1 MHSSTET
8 SFQSTWSLAGEL
20 RPNNVKHVHALLF
33 FFAAMIAPI
42 FSASAQTMDVGM
54 DLGLSSGVLLTTEGT
69 ETGIRRQATAMA
81 FDISLNFDNE
91 MIEWVGGFLM
101 QMEAPIS
108 AAIYPK
114 VRLRRDHGPDA
125 IYAQI
130 GVPWFLVPFRRFGV
144 GLGGG
149 YRRAV
154 GEGLYFFGHGQS
166 EIFFAGADIPD
177 GASVLA
183 FTVVLGGRATF

>member
-69 ETGIRRQATAMA
+69 ETGIRQATAMA